1 WPVMGEGGREVVQPA
16 ATVAAKQGLATLLIE
31 KSSYVGGTTAISGGM
46 VWVPDN
52 HLMRAAGTATPPG
65 ATLLPPSPKQR
76 RASSWRAIFSCYTSD
91 NGRADRRPRGGPA
104 ANGATL

>member
-1 WPVMGEGGREVVQPA
+1 MSAVESFDLVVLGAGAGGLTA

-52 HLMRAAGTATPPG
+52 HLMRAAGIQDSRDTARSYLTATVPE
-65 ATLLPPSPKQR
+65 AAARIKLESYLLVLHIS
-76 RASSWRAIFSCYTSD
+76 
-91 NGRADRRPRGGPA
+91 
-104 ANGATL
+104 

>member
-1 WPVMGEGGREVVQPA
+1 VVLGAGAGGLTA

-76 RASSWRAIFSCYTSD
+76 RPSSSRAISSCHTSAKGAPD
-91 NGRADRRPRGGPA
+91 GGPRGGPA